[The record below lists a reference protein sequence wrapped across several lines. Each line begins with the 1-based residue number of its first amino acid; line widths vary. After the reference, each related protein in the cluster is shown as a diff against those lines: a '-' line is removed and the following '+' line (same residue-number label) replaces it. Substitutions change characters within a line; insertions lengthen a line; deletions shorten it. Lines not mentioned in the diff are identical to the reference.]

1 MEGSGT
7 DPMPGQSF
15 RVVVTMEGISV
26 FPIQLT
32 RSENCAVKVSTS
44 DEHFLD
50 DRQTGRVIEG
60 VELPPPP
67 QIADTDVA
75 DLAPLQC
82 VPDQYGLW
90 IECSRDAEDCK

>member
-67 QIADTDVA
+67 PDRGHRRCRFGAVA
-75 DLAPLQC
+75 VCARPVWSMD
-82 VPDQYGLW
+82 
-90 IECSRDAEDCK
+90 

>member
-1 MEGSGT
+1 
-7 DPMPGQSF
+7 
-15 RVVVTMEGISV
+15 MEGISV

-67 QIADTDVA
+67 RSRTQTLQIWRRCSVCQTSMV
-75 DLAPLQC
+75 
-82 VPDQYGLW
+82 YGLSVAGMQK
-90 IECSRDAEDCK
+90 IVSKECILDV